1 MPEPKLNQDLF
12 APDLPRFEEFMN
24 DKAQG
29 IHPFDKITDKVN
41 ESLKSM
47 PGLTEPEINE
57 DRELHQRELLGR
69 LMGEKL
75 TPRQFELLTGQ
86 FRS

>member
-1 MPEPKLNQDLF
+1 
-12 APDLPRFEEFMN
+12 MN
-24 DKAQG
+24 DKTQG

-47 PGLTEPEINE
+47 PGITDEEIIQ
-57 DRELHQRELLGR
+57 DRDLYQRELLGR

-86 FRS
+86 FRSQDAKLKNVKDV